1 MALKKWNKKS
11 CSKNSIMTL
20 SDIVRGIQFSVN
32 SSIDILERHF
42 SNQLEKYIDSNNKF
56 FTKTVKLNDNY
67 AVDIPLFCMSDHNA
81 LILDEMEVRMKV
93 DLKDFEI
100 KEVENTCSSEIFS
113 VSRSSFCVDA
123 NNIDSKNPNNIDIC
137 I

>member
-1 MALKKWNKKS
+1 
-11 CSKNSIMTL
+11 MTL
-20 SDIVRGIQFSVN
+20 SDIVRGIQFCVN

-93 DLKDFEI
+93 DLKDFFFFV
-100 KEVENTCSSEIFS
+100 VENTCSSENFS

>member
-1 MALKKWNKKS
+1 
-11 CSKNSIMTL
+11 MTL
-20 SDIVRGIQFSVN
+20 SDIVRGIQFCVN

-100 KEVENTCSSEIFS
+100 KEVENRCSSENFS
-113 VSRSSFCVDA
+113 VSRSSYCVDA

>member
-11 CSKNSIMTL
+11 NSKNSIMTL
-20 SDIVRGIQFSVN
+20 SDIVRGIQFCVN

-67 AVDIPLFCMSDHNA
+67 NDTSLNNSLPQ
-81 LILDEMEVRMKV
+81 
-93 DLKDFEI
+93 
-100 KEVENTCSSEIFS
+100 
-113 VSRSSFCVDA
+113 RSGIQVFFYPHSYCR
-123 NNIDSKNPNNIDIC
+123 C
-137 I
+137 R